1 MDTQFTE
8 AEQELLQLLDNNPD
22 FRAAI
27 RRQLLT
33 TELLELPQRVAEVT
47 QVVANLAAQIHTFTE
62 ETNRRLAIL
71 EEQAIE
77 TNRRLAILEEQA
89 IETNRR
95 LAILE
100 TDVAVLKT
108 DVATLKADVATLKTD
123 VATLKTDVSA
133 LQGSDLERRARRNIL
148 NIARDELNLTRGKI
162 LLATG
167 RETDPALLQIIE
179 RAEEQGRISEQQVD
193 HVLVTDIIIR
203 ARRTTDR
210 QYVHAI
216 LEVSQTIRQDDIQRA
231 YDRAATVAAATGEAT
246 VAAVIGATIDPR
258 QRDQAERLNVR
269 VITPAPPQP
278 EPAD

>member
-1 MDTQFTE
+1 MDTPFTE
-8 AEQELLQLLDNNPD
+8 AEQELLQLLENNPD

-77 TNRRLAILEEQA
+77 TNRRLAILE
-89 IETNRR
+89 
-95 LAILE
+95 

-108 DVATLKADVATLKTD
+108 DVATLKTNVATLKTD
-123 VATLKTDVSA
+123 VATLKTDVTTLKTNVSA

-167 RETDPALLQIIE
+167 RETDPVLLQIIE
-179 RAEEQGRISEQQVD
+179 RAEQQGRISEQQVD

-203 ARRTTDR
+203 ARR
-210 QYVHAI
+210 HH
-216 LEVSQTIRQDDIQRA
+216 
-231 YDRAATVAAATGEAT
+231 
-246 VAAVIGATIDPR
+246 
-258 QRDQAERLNVR
+258 
-269 VITPAPPQP
+269 
-278 EPAD
+278 